1 MTKQTII
8 LDGVTGAVV
17 PPPIK
22 LDPPI
27 RFDETALVHVPQPT
41 PLRYA
46 TPLYP
51 IKRYEQ
57 LLEFCIDGRGVI
69 YGAITVWF
77 GLAAWAGYL
86 FIESVAAAVAMVI
99 AALPYIGGIVAL
111 ILLVRILTRSP
122 KAPEAL
128 VLKGCNNGPTPGSHT
143 VKLCNGRH

>member
-27 RFDETALVHVPQPT
+27 RFDETALVHVPNPA
-41 PLRYA
+41 PLRYVEPFP
-46 TPLYP
+46 TVTRREKLW
-51 IKRYEQ
+51 
-57 LLEFCIDGRGVI
+57 EFCIDGRGII
-69 YGAITVWF
+69 YGAITVWC

-86 FIESVAAAVAMVI
+86 FVESVAAAIAMLI

-111 ILLVRILTRSP
+111 IILVRILTRSP